1 MNIVQQ
7 AAEKISQEM
16 VKQFVGIQNHEVSF
30 TDLVGNI
37 QTCVNEIG
45 TSMVETLIVQADAAL
60 RQSPVRKREWHIQ
73 RSEDTKVCATL
84 LGPIELR
91 RTYYKHKKD
100 GHFSYLLDE
109 YLDIVPYER
118 VDLGLKTKILETASD
133 RSYQQTV
140 TQFQHTGITTKETI
154 KNMIHRVDMENLI
167 VPTKKKS
174 KTPTVLYIEADEDH
188 VAYQDGVNRFMKL
201 VYVHEGYE
209 KDPGKST
216 RKKLKNCHYFS
227 GLYQDSQRLW
237 EEVYSYLDDS
247 YNLKSVEKIYFSGDG
262 AKWIKEGMRYLPKT
276 IFVLDRF
283 HVVKYVKKACIGMLS
298 CTAILL
304 DWVDQNQKKYVK
316 AFFKSR
322 LEDGTLSE
330 NQRKNILNAQSYLL
344 GNWSAIQ
351 KQHNEDY
358 IGCSAEGHVSHILSS
373 RLSSR
378 PLGWSKTGA
387 NNIAKLRVFLKNQ
400 GELLVYLENE
410 NKKIQKETRIK
421 RLDKRVIG
429 PKKEFNQQFFAKFP
443 LLENGLITGARNR
456 IVSVM
461 Q

>member
-1 MNIVQQ
+1 
-7 AAEKISQEM
+7 
-16 VKQFVGIQNHEVSF
+16 
-30 TDLVGNI
+30 
-37 QTCVNEIG
+37 
-45 TSMVETLIVQADAAL
+45 
-60 RQSPVRKREWHIQ
+60 
-73 RSEDTKVCATL
+73 
-84 LGPIELR
+84 
-91 RTYYKHKKD
+91 
-100 GHFSYLLDE
+100 
-109 YLDIVPYER
+109 
-118 VDLGLKTKILETASD
+118 
-133 RSYQQTV
+133 
-140 TQFQHTGITTKETI
+140 
-154 KNMIHRVDMENLI
+154 
-167 VPTKKKS
+167 
-174 KTPTVLYIEADEDH
+174 
-188 VAYQDGVNRFMKL
+188 MKL

-209 KDPGKST
+209 KYPGKST

-227 GLYQDSQRLW
+227 GIYQDSQRLW

-283 HVVKYVKKACIGMLS
+283 HVIKYVKKACIGMLS

-304 DWVDQNQKKYVK
+304 DWFDQNQKKYVK

-344 GNWSAIQ
+344 GNWAAIQ

-358 IGCSAEGHVSHILSS
+358 IGCSAEGHVSHVLSS

-400 GELLVYLENE
+400 GKLLIYLENE
-410 NKKIQKETRIK
+410 NKKFQKKTRIK
-421 RLDKRVIG
+421 RLDRRVIG
-429 PKKEFNQQFFAKFP
+429 PKKEFNQQFLVKFP